1 MQFLVFLILL
11 LALVVIFKGAQL
23 LRRNQENTG
32 YKRVAYVISGF
43 WLGVPLLL
51 MFVTKGFSFAEIDE
65 QAWIAWVILAVIPNT
80 LFWSLLWILQG
91 FRRS

>member
-1 MQFLVFLILL
+1 MPVLVFLILL

-23 LRRNQENTG
+23 LRQNQDNMG
-32 YKRVAYVISGF
+32 YRRVAYVISGF

-51 MFVTKGFSFAEIDE
+51 MFVTKGFSFTAIDE
-65 QAWIAWVILAVIPNT
+65 QAWVAWVLLALIPNV
-80 LFWSLLWILQG
+80 LFWSLLWIMQG